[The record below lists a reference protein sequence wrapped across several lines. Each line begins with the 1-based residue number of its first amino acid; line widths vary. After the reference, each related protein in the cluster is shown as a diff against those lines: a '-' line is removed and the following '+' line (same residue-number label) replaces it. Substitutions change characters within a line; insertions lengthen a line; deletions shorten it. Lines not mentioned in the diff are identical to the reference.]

1 MELNQLET
9 FLAVAEE
16 RSFSRAAVR
25 LHRTQ
30 PAVSQVIRK
39 LEASVGEK
47 LFDRAARDGSLTAA
61 GVLLRDYALRLLA
74 LRREA
79 TSAMDELKSL
89 ERGRLQLAANEYTCM
104 YLLRAI
110 DAFRR
115 EFHNVGVTVHR
126 MLASRIPEELNLRTF
141 ELGVISFRPDP
152 VQFRAVAVYADSLA
166 FVVSPSHPLAGVE
179 RVSIGDLGKELFIAH
194 NVTSPLRRK
203 VIEAFQRYRT
213 PLNMGIELP
222 TIEAIKRFVAMGNGV
237 ALVPQL
243 TVARELETGDLV
255 RVPVDELEMRRVL
268 RLVHRRQATLSY
280 AAKAFLHTVRT
291 LAQQQGPPFYYHV
304 DRAG

>member
-1 MELNQLET
+1 
-9 FLAVAEE
+9 
-16 RSFSRAAVR
+16 
-25 LHRTQ
+25 
-30 PAVSQVIRK
+30 
-39 LEASVGEK
+39 
-47 LFDRAARDGSLTAA
+47 
-61 GVLLRDYALRLLA
+61 
-74 LRREA
+74 
-79 TSAMDELKSL
+79 MDELKSL

-104 YLLRAI
+104 YLLQAM

-115 EFHNVGVTVHR
+115 EYPHIGVTVHR

-141 ELGVISFRPDP
+141 ELGVVSFRPDP

-166 FVVSPSHPLAGVE
+166 FVVSPSHPLAGAG
-179 RVSIGDLGKELFIAH
+179 RVSIGDLGKENFIAH

-213 PLNMGIELP
+213 PLNMVIELP

-237 ALVPQL
+237 ALVPHL

-268 RLVHRRQATLSY
+268 RLVYRRQATLSY
-280 AAKAFLHTVRT
+280 AARAFLRTVRT